1 MAAQLD
7 NMYASSAGRTKG
19 ERRHVVQRERRYTS
33 GENTSRDV
41 CCRSLE
47 RNGSSTTNSLRVL
60 QRCLGPLLS
69 LQCYSART
77 QPTMIEASGRHCVR
91 EDIRLEEKDHT

>member
-1 MAAQLD
+1 MRPHPQVLHAL
-7 NMYASSAGRTKG
+7 
-19 ERRHVVQRERRYTS
+19 
-33 GENTSRDV
+33 TSRCIAKRPPCSATQNTAGTCRM
-41 CCRSLE
+41 CCSSFE
-47 RNGSSTTNSLRVL
+47 RNGSSTTSSRRVP

-69 LQCYSART
+69 LQCGSART